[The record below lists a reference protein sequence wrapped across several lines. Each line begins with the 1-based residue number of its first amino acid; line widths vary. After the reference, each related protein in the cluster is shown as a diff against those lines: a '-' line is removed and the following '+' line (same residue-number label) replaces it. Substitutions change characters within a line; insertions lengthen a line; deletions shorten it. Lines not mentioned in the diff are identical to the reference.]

1 MQWTNYVGRVME
13 LNIMAKN
20 SFQANILI
28 CVIRFRKLMIGK
40 LHEFPYRICMY
51 NEILIDYGYIK
62 FLVRLFVYLNYTFE
76 TIRLECTFRFRV
88 RNVDSLKLQLSYE
101 SLNFSFYN
109 LQLFNSQNL
118 LP

>member
-1 MQWTNYVGRVME
+1 
-13 LNIMAKN
+13 MAKN

-62 FLVRLFVYLNYTFE
+62 FLVRLFVFVSPSLTV
-76 TIRLECTFRFRV
+76 ILICT
-88 RNVDSLKLQLSYE
+88 QI
-101 SLNFSFYN
+101 
-109 LQLFNSQNL
+109 
-118 LP
+118 